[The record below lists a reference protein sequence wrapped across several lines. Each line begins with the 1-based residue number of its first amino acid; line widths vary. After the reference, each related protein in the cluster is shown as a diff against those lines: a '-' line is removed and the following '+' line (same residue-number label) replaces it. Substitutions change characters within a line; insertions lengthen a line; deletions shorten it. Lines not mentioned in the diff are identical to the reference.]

1 MSLHPSSLI
10 IISMLGMLVV
20 YIETESDVERGARL
34 TGGTT
39 GMDGIVEVYV
49 REKWVLVCD
58 DWFDEKDGMV
68 ICRMIG
74 ADEGLPMLFTS
85 FANFESNPY
94 AQVNGVFGYSQLAC
108 EGTETNIADCSSTTP
123 RCGLSEQVGLKCHS
137 PGEDPWTPAPRS
149 TQAGRPMATFS
160 PAITMTTTQ
169 TTTTTT
175 TQSTTSTTTPTTTS
189 TTTPNI
195 TTPTQTSTA
204 KTTQTIAATTTPN
217 IMTTTAITSTISE
230 SPKTTTHQSTTLQ
243 VTTTTNLTL
252 PARTPASDS
261 APRMATA
268 GPAWTAFRKA
278 AGIIVYVVLTGI
290 LIFPFAFCFAKTRA
304 SDEHSSDISLMTET
318 ALPIEPTTI

>member
-1 MSLHPSSLI
+1 MIVTNSSARRLSPQVEERGLGQSQSIMSLQLSSLI
-10 IISMLGMLVV
+10 IISMLGMLFV

-39 GMDGIVEVYV
+39 SMDGIVEVYM
-49 REKWVLVCD
+49 REQWVLVCD

-94 AQVNGVFGYSQLAC
+94 AQISGVFGYSQLAC
-108 EGTETNIADCSSTTP
+108 EGTENNITECPSNTP

-137 PGEDPWTPAPRS
+137 PGEDPWTPVPRS
-149 TQAGRPMATFS
+149 TQAGHPMVTLS
-160 PAITMTTTQ
+160 PAITTTTTQ
-169 TTTTTT
+169 TTTT
-175 TQSTTSTTTPTTTS
+175 TTTPTTTS

-204 KTTQTIAATTTPN
+204 TTTRTIAATTTPN
-217 IMTTTAITSTISE
+217 ITTTTATKPTISE
-230 SPKTTTHQSTTLQ
+230 SPKTTTHQSTTHQ
-243 VTTTTNLTL
+243 VTVTTNLAH
-252 PARTPASDS
+252 PARIPASDS
-261 APRMATA
+261 ALQMATA

-290 LIFPFAFCFAKTRA
+290 LIFPFAIVLLR
-304 SDEHSSDISLMTET
+304 
-318 ALPIEPTTI
+318 